1 MECFDISERAFKVAN
16 FSELKNYALID
27 LSALAENF
35 RRVREL
41 AGGRRV
47 ICVVKADAYGHGTV
61 RCVRKLSECG
71 ADFFAV
77 SSIEEALEVR
87 IAAPSA
93 RVLIFGYVPSESIAR
108 AVADRMILTV
118 YDSDSARRIS
128 DAVPPGMRAEIHIKL
143 NTGMNRLGFPTDE
156 AHLDQTVSEIL
167 RISSY
172 PSLSPSGIYTHF
184 AAADEPDSP
193 LNIKQNERFRV
204 ALGLLSA
211 RGLSLESH
219 AAASSGL
226 LLGSGGGADGVR
238 VGLLL
243 WGLPPCDTEMPG
255 FRPVMSLWSRAA
267 EVFRL
272 SPGETVSYGG
282 TFRAE
287 REMTVATLSLGY
299 ADGLLRAATGAS
311 LRIHGRDCR
320 ILGRICM
327 DQFMIDATEL
337 SIGCGDFVP
346 VFDPDGINVARLAAR
361 ASTINYELVSGVGLR
376 VPRIYSDGDSS
387 DEGKQAK

>member
-1 MECFDISERAFKVAN
+1 MECFDISERAFRVAN

-27 LSALAENF
+27 LSALADNYA
-35 RRVREL
+35 RVRRL

-47 ICVVKADAYGHGTV
+47 ICVVKADAYGHGTQ
-61 RCVRKLSECG
+61 RCVRRLAECG

-93 RVLIFGYVPSESIAR
+93 RVLIFGYVPSESIPR
-108 AVADRMILTV
+108 AAADRMILTV
-118 YDSDSARRIS
+118 YDRESAERIS
-128 DAVPPGMRAEIHIKL
+128 AALPVGESVEVHFKL

-156 AHLDQTVSEIL
+156 ASLGGTVDEIIRLAASPAL
-167 RISSY
+167 R
-172 PSLSPSGIYTHF
+172 PSGIYTHF
-184 AAADEPDSP
+184 AASDSPDSP
-193 LNIKQNERFRV
+193 LSRRQHARFSA
-204 ALGLLSA
+204 ALEALRA

-219 AAASSGL
+219 AAASSGI
-226 LLGSGGGADGVR
+226 LLGDAAGDDAVR
-238 VGLLL
+238 AGLLL
-243 WGLPPCDTEMPG
+243 WGLPPFAEASLEG

-311 LRIHGRDCR
+311 LRIHGKDCR

-327 DQFMIDATEL
+327 DQFMIDAGEL
-337 SIGCGDFVP
+337 DIACGDFVP
-346 VFDPDGINVARLAAR
+346 VFDPDGINVARLAAQ
-361 ASTINYELVSGVGLR
+361 AETINYELVSGVGLR
-376 VPRIYSDGDSS
+376 VPRIYTDR
-387 DEGKQAK
+387 EENGKR